1 MHRLRLMKRERTRAT
16 PKKSFERQLRN
27 VLAKKSKNAEYRP
40 VLHVCSNRNIC
51 ERLFSGNKLV
61 MSDQR
66 KCVDPSTLETV
77 TVLDE
82 NSDLWDAR
90 DVQEFA
96 LAAKRNGEL
105 QDEDFLM
112 AAYESDCSDDE
123 DDDAVVIDLAV
134 DINLANA

>member
-1 MHRLRLMKRERTRAT
+1 
-16 PKKSFERQLRN
+16 
-27 VLAKKSKNAEYRP
+27 
-40 VLHVCSNRNIC
+40 
-51 ERLFSGNKLV
+51 